1 VDSAPCAVLAVT
13 SSPES
18 PVSVAV
24 EAAVPVLVPVPVDVP
39 VFMPPIV
46 PVHAAPRRQQAT
58 CPAASALH
66 LALGEQQRPGAPM
79 FAQLL

>member
-1 VDSAPCAVLAVT
+1 VLAVT
-13 SSPES
+13 NKPEF
-18 PVSVAV
+18 
-24 EAAVPVLVPVPVDVP
+24 PVPVADPVALPDDVF
-39 VFMPPIV
+39 VTIAPIV
-46 PVHAAPRRQQAT
+46 PVQAAPCGQQAT